1 MHPNSPIPRPRTRQA
16 GRFTWPRTTALA
28 LTILFI
34 AYATS
39 FFALRITGFVTY
51 GDIDKA
57 NNLQLRS
64 ITLYYFSED
73 NPRVNELGYHIYLP
87 IHRGLMGSIST
98 SEAMALHAQGQYDIF
113 SSTRPIYVDQGAF
126 ESPKEASL
134 TKKSP

>member
-1 MHPNSPIPRPRTRQA
+1 MHPASPIPRSRTQQA
-16 GRFTWPRTTALA
+16 GRFAWPRITALA
-28 LTILFI
+28 LTILLI

-51 GDIDKA
+51 GDIDET

-73 NPRVNELGYHIYLP
+73 NPRVNELGYQIYLP

-98 SEAMALHAQGQYDIF
+98 SEAMALHAQGKYDIF
-113 SSTRPIYVDQGAF
+113 ESVRPLYVDQGAF
-126 ESPKEASL
+126 E
-134 TKKSP
+134 